1 MSRIK
6 NISNGLANNRGLS
19 QSTIGT
25 WYRNNQT
32 PTIQTLDKVCR
43 GLGITLS
50 QFFAETEDT
59 VSLTEEEREMLAVW
73 CALPQRK
80 RQLVV
85 ELLRN
90 S

>member
-50 QFFAETEDT
+50 QF
-59 VSLTEEEREMLAVW
+59 
-73 CALPQRK
+73 LPRLK
-80 RQLVV
+80 IPFL
-85 ELLRN
+85 LLRKKGKCWPFGALCPSEN
-90 S
+90 ANLLWVT